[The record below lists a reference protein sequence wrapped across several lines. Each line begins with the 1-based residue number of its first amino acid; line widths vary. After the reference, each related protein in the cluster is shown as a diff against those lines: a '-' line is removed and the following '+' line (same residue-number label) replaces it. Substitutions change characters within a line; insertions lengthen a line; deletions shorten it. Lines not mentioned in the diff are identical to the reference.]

1 MGKPFPLATL
11 RVLPSIEEVMS
22 QLVGKRITLGVTG
35 SIAASKAADL
45 TSQLIKYGAEVQI
58 VMTKSAAQF
67 ITPMTLQIM
76 SRRPV
81 AIDMWEEGRN
91 SIPGHIEIADSSDLL
106 LVAPLTANTMAE
118 FAHGLA
124 PDLLTSVYLA
134 TRGPVLLCPAMNGK
148 MYEHPATQ
156 ANLQTLR
163 SRGHAV
169 VDPAEGMLAC
179 GYEGLG
185 KLAPV
190 DEIVARVLLILG

>member
-1 MGKPFPLATL
+1 
-11 RVLPSIEEVMS
+11 MS

-35 SIAASKAADL
+35 SIAAYKAADL

-118 FAHGLA
+118 FVHGLA

>member
-1 MGKPFPLATL
+1 MGKPFPLATPP
-11 RVLPSIEEVMS
+11 RLPSIEEVMS

-35 SIAASKAADL
+35 SIAAYKAADL
-45 TSQLIKYGAEVQI
+45 ASQLIKYGAEVQV
-58 VMTKSAAQF
+58 VMTKSAAEF

-91 SIPGHIEIADSSDLL
+91 SQPSHIEIADSSDLL

-124 PDLLTSVYLA
+124 PDLLTSIYLA

-169 VDPAEGMLAC
+169 VEPAEGMLAC
-179 GYEGLG
+179 GYEGVG

>member
-1 MGKPFPLATL
+1 MGKPFPLATPP
-11 RVLPSIEEVMS
+11 RLPSIEEVMS

-35 SIAASKAADL
+35 SIAAYKAADL

-124 PDLLTSVYLA
+124 PDLLTSIYLA